1 VIRKSTDNAKVKHG
15 GIHAASLLSRA
26 LFALDTAGF
35 FFNTAIQFL
44 GRERTETMVDM
55 VLCRQLAEAVGA
67 GDSPMVPRIF
77 QALVTEEEAKV
88 LLLAA
93 PPATADDLAQK
104 SGLSLEAMEAMM
116 DSLFHRG
123 LIFKATRGGEMK
135 FYRVK
140 NIPQMHDSTTLTPGI
155 SRDILDLWKEYME
168 KEWPEYGNKIMDLM
182 PGSLMR
188 VVPVNEGI
196 EPQSQILAYEDV
208 VKIIE
213 HAKTLSVT
221 ACSCRV
227 IDGACGKPLE
237 VCMQVDRAA
246 EYNIER
252 GTGRELSKGEAIE
265 ILKKCEDAGLVHTVD
280 NRQVVGHVICNCCK
294 DCCLN
299 WAIMKGPKKWV
310 APSRFLA
317 VVDED
322 LCIGCEACV
331 DRCFF
336 DALAVPD
343 NVAVVD
349 AEKCLGCGVCT
360 VSCPTEALKLKE
372 VRPVDFV
379 PV

>member
-1 VIRKSTDNAKVKHG
+1 
-15 GIHAASLLSRA
+15 
-26 LFALDTAGF
+26 
-35 FFNTAIQFL
+35 
-44 GRERTETMVDM
+44 MVDM
-55 VLCRQLAEAVGA
+55 ELCKKLAEAVGA
-67 GDSPMVPRIF
+67 GESPLVPKIF
-77 QALVTEEEAKV
+77 EALVNEEEAKV
-88 LLLAA
+88 MLIAS
-93 PPATADDLAQK
+93 PPATAEELAQK
-104 SGLSLEAMEAMM
+104 SGLSREAIEAMM

-155 SRDILDLWKEYME
+155 ARGVLDLWKEYMV
-168 KEWPEYGNKIMDLM
+168 KEWPDYGQKIMEFM

-188 VVPVNEGI
+188 VVPVDESI
-196 EPQSQILAYEDV
+196 EAESRILAYDDV

-213 HAKTLSVT
+213 DAKILSVT
-221 ACSCRV
+221 NCSCRV

-252 GTGRELSKGEAIE
+252 GTGRALSKSEAVDL
-265 ILKKCEDAGLVHTVD
+265 LKVCREAGLVHVVD

-310 APSRFLA
+310 APSRFEA
-317 VVDED
+317 VVDAD
-322 LCIGCEACV
+322 LCIGCESCV

-336 DALAVPD
+336 DALSVD
-343 NVAVVD
+343 GDMAVVD
-349 AEKCLGCGVCT
+349 PEKCLGCGVCT
-360 VSCPTEALKLKE
+360 VVCPTEALKLKE
-372 VRPVDFV
+372 VRAVDFV
-379 PV
+379 PA